1 MRTRVDDYLE
11 ALGAQDWD
19 RLEATLAPDVVRIGP
34 FRDVVE
40 GSRAYRDFL
49 ANVVPKLE
57 GYVLAVESVDTR
69 DDVIW
74 VRLSETLTND
84 SGQRQRT
91 EEALVFELD
100 AAGRIASVLVFTQKS
115 EDVAQG

>member
-1 MRTRVDDYLE
+1 MRTAVDDYLE

-19 RLEATLAPDVVRIGP
+19 RLETTLAPDVVRTGP

-49 ANVVPKLE
+49 ADVVPKLE
-57 GYVLAVESVDTR
+57 GYVLSVESVDTR
-69 DDVIW
+69 DDVVW
-74 VRLSETLTND
+74 VRLSETLDNS

-100 AAGRIASVLVFTQKS
+100 ATGRIRSVLVFTQKS
-115 EDVAQG
+115 ENVAG

>member
-11 ALGAQDWD
+11 ALGAMDWD

-57 GYVLAVESVDTR
+57 GYVLAVESIDTR

-100 AAGRIASVLVFTQKS
+100 AARRIASVLVFTQKS
-115 EDVAQG
+115 EDVAS